1 MIFLNQHG
9 VEQSG
14 AMVGRAAGAD
24 RILLQRS
31 QRRRRLAGIEDR
43 DSPAAGLDEPPR
55 PRGDAAEALEKIERR
70 AFTNEERPRRSLNR
84 GQLVA
89 SAAEVAVVA
98 PGARAHV
105 RIELPERLE
114 RHVDAGKHA
123 VALHH
128 EHAARLLPGGHR
140 RVGGDVTVANVFVER
155 ATDGVDEHLAFEWL
169 QLDCMCG
176 HLRTLDFIQACG
188 TGSYPSTTI
197 SRGSPALTA
206 NA

>member
-1 MIFLNQHG
+1 
-9 VEQSG
+9 
-14 AMVGRAAGAD
+14 
-24 RILLQRS
+24 
-31 QRRRRLAGIEDR
+31 
-43 DSPAAGLDEPPR
+43 
-55 PRGDAAEALEKIERR
+55 
-70 AFTNEERPRRSLNR
+70 
-84 GQLVA
+84 
-89 SAAEVAVVA
+89 
-98 PGARAHV
+98 
-105 RIELPERLE
+105 
-114 RHVDAGKHA
+114 KHA

-206 NA
+206 NAWTRSAARRSASTIGINCTASTGPLTTTRVIRALIGCLASDRCFRNSYSISIAHW